1 MENERLFHLVEA
13 ARQGEFELGADLSK
27 KEGFSLKK
35 HSDRAQFH
43 FFAVSVCQNHVVS
56 TIAAECHSALSTIAL
71 LQIFDLFFAGRR
83 VATRFCDVT
92 YVPYLLRILY
102 LSVTM
107 SPP

>member
-1 MENERLFHLVEA
+1 MENERLFRLVEA
-13 ARQGEFELGADLSK
+13 ARQGEFEFGADLSK
-27 KEGFSLKK
+27 NEGFSLKK

-43 FFAVSVCQNHVVS
+43 FLPSVCTKIMLS
-56 TIAAECHSALSTIAL
+56 WTIAAECHSALSTIAL

-83 VATRFCDVT
+83 VATCFCDVT
-92 YVPYLLRILY
+92 YVPYLLKTFY